1 MTACADSEN
10 EPFLHVAKK
19 KELNK
24 QTKSISHCL
33 HLTEVKAGC

>member
-1 MTACADSEN
+1 M
-10 EPFLHVAKK
+10 HVLILKMSLFCMLQK